1 SSDDVIGADQLGLAD
16 IAPEPAPRSESV
28 SLDDALREHLVEVL
42 TQTGWN
48 ISRTA
53 ALLGISRN
61 TLRARMDKY
70 RLRERESAPKAP
82 ARPRPGAP
90 TVPPAPVRA
99 PRPAAGSP
107 PVMGHRWERRR
118 VALLRAA

>member
-70 RLRERESAPKAP
+70 RLRERESAPKAY
-82 ARPRPGAP
+82 ARPRAGSPAAP
-90 TVPPAPVRA
+90 AASARE
-99 PRPAAGSP
+99 PRPAAGP
-107 PVMGHRWERRR
+107 APVTGHRWER
-118 VALLRAA
+118 